1 MPARFARGASVA
13 CRGPGV
19 LDDLLVIARQLC
31 RSRLDRQFAER
42 AGKAERRLVVFVF
55 HARPRIDSD
64 VKRLI
69 NRHDGRNGVRDRL
82 AGDFLAVNGQN
93 ARAALRLARAV
104 IFEVKYDCVFARCER
119 LWALPAEALQS
130 QQVVGEDWL
139 PLEQIEAVTAEAAS
153 KRVEHTFGT
162 LRRNLYI
169 SSDLK

>member
-19 LDDLLVIARQLC
+19 LDDLLVIARQLR

-93 ARAALRLARAV
+93 ASAALRLAGAV
-104 IFEVKYDCVFARCER
+104 IFEIKYDCVFAGRER
-119 LWALPAEALQS
+119 LWALPPKVLQS
-130 QQVVGEDWL
+130 WQGVGEVWIDIAQQ
-139 PLEQIEAVTAEAAS
+139 EDI
-153 KRVEHTFGT
+153 
-162 LRRNLYI
+162 
-169 SSDLK
+169 

>member
-1 MPARFARGASVA
+1 MPTRSSRGASVA

-19 LDDLLVIARQLC
+19 LDDLLVVARQLR

-64 VKRLI
+64 VKRFI
-69 NRHDGRNGVRDRL
+69 NRHDGRNRVRDRL

-93 ARAALRLARAV
+93 ARAALSLSRAV
-104 IFEVKYDCVFARCER
+104 IFEVKYDCVFAGRER
-119 LWALPAEALQS
+119 LWALPPKVLQS
-130 QQVVGEDWL
+130 WQVVGEDWFA
-139 PLEQIEAVTAEAAS
+139 LEQVEAITTEAAS

-162 LRRNLYI
+162 LRRN
-169 SSDLK
+169 